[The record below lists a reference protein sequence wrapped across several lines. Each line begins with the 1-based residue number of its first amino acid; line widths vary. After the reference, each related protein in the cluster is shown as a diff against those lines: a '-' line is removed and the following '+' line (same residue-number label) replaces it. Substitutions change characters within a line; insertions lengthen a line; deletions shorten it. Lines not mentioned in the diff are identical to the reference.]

1 MKLAGILAFTIMI
14 SAVACTPAKD
24 RELKATGDAIIGGT
38 LVKKD
43 SRIAKST
50 VGIYDVN
57 IGAVCT
63 GILLENNIVVTAAHC
78 VQPDDVRETFIVF
91 SPDMESLLTDYD
103 KIRKSPLTRRASA
116 GVIND
121 KYKNVSELAEPNQPT
136 HDIALLK
143 FNGTIPKGYMPAQ
156 ILNNATLL
164 KEGSATLIAG
174 YGVETDNLVEVDT
187 KQTPPDELQALV
199 NDGVVICD
207 FDMELKETRCFT
219 EEMDGPAVL
228 KSTSV
233 NIGSFPNAFEAILLH
248 DKQHGP
254 CSGDSGGPAFIKSGS
269 DYFVWGLTS
278 RSEMGCATST
288 VYTNIV
294 SYRSWIKTESAALLK
309 KKK

>member
-14 SAVACTPAKD
+14 SAVACTPVKD
-24 RELKATGDAIIGGT
+24 RALKTEGDAIIGGS

-43 SRIAKST
+43 ARIAKST

-57 IGAVCT
+57 VGAVCT
-63 GILLENNIVVTAAHC
+63 GILLENNLVVTAAHC
-78 VQPDDVRETFIVF
+78 VQPDDVSETFIVF
-91 SPDMESLLTDYD
+91 STDMESLLTDYD
-103 KIRKSPLTRRASA
+103 KIRKSPLTRRASV
-116 GVIND
+116 GIINE
-121 KYKNVSELAEPNQPT
+121 KYKHVSELREPNEPT

-143 FNGTIPKGYMPAQ
+143 FNGTVPKGYTAAQ
-156 ILNNATLL
+156 ILSDAALL
-164 KEGSATLIAG
+164 KEGASTLIAG

-187 KQTPPDELQALV
+187 KQTPADELEALV

-219 EEMDGPAVL
+219 EEMDGPAIL
-228 KSTSV
+228 KSTSIQ
-233 NIGSFPNAFEAILLH
+233 IGSFPNAYEAILLH
-248 DKQHGP
+248 DKEHGP
-254 CSGDSGGPAFIKSGS
+254 CSGDSGGPAFVQFGK

-278 RSEMGCATST
+278 RSELGCATST

-294 SYRSWIKTESAALLK
+294 SYRAWIKKEGAALLK

>member
-1 MKLAGILAFTIMI
+1 MKLAGILAFTLMI
-14 SAVACTPAKD
+14 SAVACTPEKD
-24 RELKATGDAIIGGT
+24 RELKAQGDAIIGGT
-38 LVKKD
+38 VVKKD
-43 SRIAKST
+43 SRVAKST
-50 VGIYDVN
+50 VGIFNAN

-63 GILLENNIVVTAAHC
+63 GILLENNIILTAAHC
-78 VQPDDVRETFIVF
+78 VQSDDISETFIVF

-121 KYKNVSELAEPNQPT
+121 KYKNVADLEEPNQAT

-156 ILNNATLL
+156 ILNNAASL
-164 KEGSATLIAG
+164 KEGAETLIAG
-174 YGVETDNLVEVDT
+174 YGVETDNLVEIDT
-187 KQTPPDELQALV
+187 KQTPPEELQALV
-199 NDGVVICD
+199 KDGTVVCD
-207 FDMELKETRCFT
+207 FDMEIKETRCFT
-219 EEMDGPAVL
+219 EEMDGPAIL
-228 KSTSV
+228 KYTSV

-248 DKQHGP
+248 DQRHGP
-254 CSGDSGGPAFIKSGS
+254 CSGDSGGPAFVKSGS

-294 SYRSWIKTESAALLK
+294 PYRSWIKTESAALLK